1 MQIPMQALGVTHAIT
16 NLFKLKGTKLVTN
29 MSQGDLDRVKVLK
42 ADEST
47 PMFEPHKIKWKKSR
61 AYNTLNVGLK
71 RRKISGVSATIN
83 GP

>member
-1 MQIPMQALGVTHAIT
+1 
-16 NLFKLKGTKLVTN
+16 
-29 MSQGDLDRVKVLK
+29 VKVLK

-71 RRKISGVSATIN
+71 RRKIRGTNATKN
-83 GP
+83 GPSLGFTTL